1 MDQVLLALM
10 IGVSMFVVITVVE
23 VILRKNES

>member
-10 IGVSMFVVITVVE
+10 IGVSMFVVITVAE
-23 VILRKNES
+23 ALRKNES

>member
-10 IGVSMFVVITVVE
+10 IGVSMFVVIVVAE
-23 VILRKNES
+23 AILGVE